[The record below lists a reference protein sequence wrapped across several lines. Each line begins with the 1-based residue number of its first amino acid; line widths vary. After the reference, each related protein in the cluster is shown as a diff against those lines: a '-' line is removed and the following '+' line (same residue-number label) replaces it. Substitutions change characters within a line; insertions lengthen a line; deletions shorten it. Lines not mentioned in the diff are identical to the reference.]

1 MKTKDLQHNMDITYQ
16 IGTIPSAQQII
27 ELYDSAGLKRPTHDA
42 ERIAKMYQNSNLV
55 VSAWDGEKLVGVSR
69 ALTDYCYSCYLSD
82 LAITKDYQKEGIGK
96 KLVELTKEAIGD
108 ETMLLLLSA
117 PTAMEYYPKIGME
130 TVHNGFIIHRT
141 L

>member
-1 MKTKDLQHNMDITYQ
+1 MNITYKT
-16 IGTIPSAQQII
+16 GTIPSAQQII

-42 ERIAKMYQNSNLV
+42 ARIERMYQNSNLV

-69 ALTDYCYSCYLSD
+69 ALTDFCYSCYLSD
-82 LAITKDYQKEGIGK
+82 LAVTKDYQKEGIGK
-96 KLVELTKEAIGD
+96 KLVEKTKEAIGD

-130 TVHNGFIIHRT
+130 TVHNGFIIHRIK
-141 L
+141 